1 VLESSEHNVIGYPMI
16 MIRRRGTSLLIILF
30 LALGLYACETTTIP
44 MGGYFETPQSIY
56 DAAQATLDYGQS
68 QMNDLAHQAT
78 VVGLMMDQ
86 AASAAEQATLD
97 YNQQQMMEL
106 AYQATMVSLNMAQAA
121 ATQQAITEQ
130 TQMAGDGIS
139 TAESQAATATYSTYV
154 FNVTQTAQAQAIL
167 DIHTA
172 HTAQAHATKVAY
184 SLTATPHAAIQAE
197 IVRARNE
204 ADRRAL
210 WGEFVVTPL
219 TLALLTV
226 VAILLIVGG
235 VLAYQRLMPALELRL
250 RTVSRHND
258 SDLYLLDEVIV
269 DPASPQHGSTTS
281 ESRQAESPYHPD
293 HEMPQIEIVGPS
305 EPSVVNWIAEAE
317 QKLRSTGRTQP

>member
-1 VLESSEHNVIGYPMI
+1 MNGCQMNT
-16 MIRRRGTSLLIILF
+16 IRRRIAALLIFLF
-30 LALGLYACETTTIP
+30 LALSLFACESTTAP
-44 MGGYFETPQSIY
+44 MTGYFDTPQSGY
-56 DAAQATLDYGQS
+56 AAAQATLDYGQS

-78 VVGLMMDQ
+78 AVGLMMDQ
-86 AASAAEQATLD
+86 AANAAQQATLD
-97 YNQQQMMEL
+97 YSQRQMMEL

-130 TQMAGDGIS
+130 TQMVEFGIS
-139 TAESQAATATYSTYV
+139 TAQSQAATATYSTYV

-167 DIHTA
+167 DVHAA
-172 HTAQAHATKVAY
+172 HTAQANATKVAY

-219 TLALLTV
+219 TLILFTV
-226 VAILLIVGG
+226 AAILLIVGG

-250 RTVSRHND
+250 RTISRHND

-269 DPASPQHGSTTS
+269 DPAPPHRQLTPSGP
-281 ESRQAESPYHPD
+281 RQADHP
-293 HEMPQIEIVGPS
+293 HFPGNEIPPVEIVGPS

-317 QKLRSTGRTQP
+317 QKLRSTGRIQP

>member
-1 VLESSEHNVIGYPMI
+1 MNL
-16 MIRRRGTSLLIILF
+16 IRRRVATMLILLF
-30 LALGLYACETTTIP
+30 LALALLACESTTAP
-44 MGGYFETPQSIY
+44 MTGYFNTPQSGY
-56 DAAQATLDYGQS
+56 AAAQATLDYGQS
-68 QMNDLAHQAT
+68 QINELAHQAT
-78 VVGLMMDQ
+78 VVGLRMDQ
-86 AASAAEQATLD
+86 AANAAEQATLD
-97 YNQQQMMEL
+97 YNQRQMMEL

-121 ATQQAITEQ
+121 ATQQAVTEQ
-130 TQMAGDGIS
+130 TQIAENGIS
-139 TAESQAATATYSTYV
+139 TAQSQAATATYSTYV

-167 DIHTA
+167 DIHA
-172 HTAQAHATKVAY
+172 ARTAQANATRVAY
-184 SLTATPHAAIQAE
+184 SLTATPHAAIQSE

-219 TLALLTV
+219 TLILLTV
-226 VAILLIVGG
+226 VALLLIVGG

-269 DPASPQHGSTTS
+269 DPAPPQRWLTLSKPH
-281 ESRQAESPYHPD
+281 QADYPHFPRG
-293 HEMPQIEIVGPS
+293 EMPQVEIVDPS

-317 QKLRSTGRTQP
+317 QKLRSTGRIQP